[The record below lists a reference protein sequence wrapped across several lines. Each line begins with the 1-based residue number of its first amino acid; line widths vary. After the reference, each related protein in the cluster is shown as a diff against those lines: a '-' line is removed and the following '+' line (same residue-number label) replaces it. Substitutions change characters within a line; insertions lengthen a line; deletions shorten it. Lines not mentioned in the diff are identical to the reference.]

1 MLNNN
6 YNIEDED
13 HAYVMISETI
23 NEIMEYMKQKGM
35 LQQPD
40 FKPPSRHTDAEMFK
54 GMEIFQQQMQ
64 KTQRPCGPPESG
76 DR

>member
-1 MLNNN
+1 MLNDN

-13 HAYVMISETI
+13 HAYVMISETV

-35 LQQPD
+35 FQQPD

-54 GMEIFQQQMQ
+54 GITMLDDKLLLCFKLNLSQAMLE
-64 KTQRPCGPPESG
+64 
-76 DR
+76 